1 MLGLGRRW
9 REGRRRQRGKPGGNS
24 GLFFVRGEIPTIK
37 LSPAGD
43 KSHAFRP
50 SSAHFVQKNRQKGPH
65 ATLFLATLQVRDIVI
80 APLAP
85 ESMGEF
91 MSYRCV
97 VGL

>member
-1 MLGLGRRW
+1 MR
-9 REGRRRQRGKPGGNS
+9 S
-24 GLFFVRGEIPTIK
+24 GLPG
-37 LSPAGD
+37 
-43 KSHAFRP
+43 
-50 SSAHFVQKNRQKGPH
+50 AHFVKKIAQKGPH

-85 ESMGEF
+85 ESMGGF